1 MILARVAV
9 WVGMV
14 LAMPALAD
22 PPARSI
28 IPMPRPGAEAPVA
41 VPAAS
46 GADAGAPVVTRIR
59 SSELAPGTSL
69 RPSFRPGHRDAPQ
82 LAAPDASAIAA
93 AVSSAMAVEGQSEEP
108 RRGLLAL
115 FGGPNRRDQPGV
127 TAVRRSLRPYLRPVA
142 LRQVATAPSHTDPP
156 AATAASGGLCG
167 VPGITGERL
176 ARIPGRLNGCGIAE
190 PVRISAINGIT
201 LTQRPTL
208 NCQAARALQGWL
220 TEDVVPEIGRRGG
233 GVASVRVISSY
244 SCRTRNNQPGA
255 RLSEHATGNAI
266 DIAGFGLADGSEVTV
281 LSDWGSGAEGRI
293 LRNLHAAACGRFGT
307 VLGPNADR
315 YHQDHFH
322 VDAASYRGGAYC
334 R

>member
-1 MILARVAV
+1 MSLWRVAI
-9 WVGMV
+9 WIRVG
-14 LAMPALAD
+14 LALPTLAD
-22 PPARSI
+22 PPARSTK
-28 IPMPRPGAEAPVA
+28 PVPQPEAH
-41 VPAAS
+41 
-46 GADAGAPVVTRIR
+46 
-59 SSELAPGTSL
+59 
-69 RPSFRPGHRDAPQ
+69 PGHRDAPAFATAVAPEAVNAAIT
-82 LAAPDASAIAA
+82 LALFSPAGAEPVPETEPEA
-93 AVSSAMAVEGQSEEP
+93 GQH
-108 RRGLLAL
+108 RGLLAL
-115 FGGPNRRDQPGV
+115 LGGQARRNQRGL
-127 TAVRRSLRPYLRPVA
+127 TAVRRSLRPLFRPAMAAQLASVPA
-142 LRQVATAPSHTDPP
+142 HAEPP
-156 AATAASGGLCG
+156 AQTTASGGLCG

-190 PVRISAINGIT
+190 PARIRASNGIT
-201 LTQRPTL
+201 FSQRPTL

-233 GVASVRVISSY
+233 GVASVRVLSSY

-266 DIAGFGLADGSEVTV
+266 DIAGFGLANGREITV

-315 YHQDHFH
+315 YHQDNFH
-322 VDAASYRGGAYC
+322 ADAVSYRGRAYC

>member
-1 MILARVAV
+1 MSLWRAAV
-9 WVGMV
+9 WIGVV
-14 LAMPALAD
+14 LAVPALAD
-22 PPARSI
+22 PPAQSI
-28 IPMPRPGAEAPVA
+28 IPMPRPAAAGGPV
-41 VPAAS
+41 PDRRTAS
-46 GADAGAPVVTRIR
+46 D
-59 SSELAPGTSL
+59 LAPGASL
-69 RPSFRPGHRDAPQ
+69 RPETRPGHRDASRP
-82 LAAPDASAIAA
+82 AAPATSAIAA
-93 AVSSAMAVEGQSEEP
+93 AVSVALAAAEQGEEQSEVP
-108 RRGLLAL
+108 RPGLLAML
-115 FGGPNRRDQPGV
+115 GGPNRRGQPDPTV
-127 TAVRRSLRPYLRPVA
+127 VRRSLRPQFRPA
-142 LRQVATAPSHTDPP
+142 ITAQLTSAPGHADRP
-156 AATAASGGLCG
+156 APAAASGGLCG

-201 LTQRPTL
+201 FSQRPTL

-220 TEDVVPEIGRRGG
+220 TEDVAPEIGRRGG
-233 GVASVRVISSY
+233 GVVSVRVLSSY

-266 DIAGFGLADGSEVTV
+266 DIAGFGLANGREITV

-293 LRNLHAAACGRFGT
+293 LRNLHEAACGRFGT

>member
-1 MILARVAV
+1 MRLIRAAI
-9 WVGMV
+9 WIGVG

-28 IPMPRPGAEAPVA
+28 IPVPRPEAHP
-41 VPAAS
+41 
-46 GADAGAPVVTRIR
+46 D
-59 SSELAPGTSL
+59 
-69 RPSFRPGHRDAPQ
+69 HRDAPP
-82 LAAPDASAIAA
+82 LTAPATAAIAA
-93 AVSSAMAVEGQSEEP
+93 AVSAAMGDGGQGEEQSEEP
-108 RRGLLAL
+108 RQGLLAL
-115 FGGPNRRDQPGV
+115 FGGQDRGNQTGL
-127 TAVRRSLRPYLRPVA
+127 TAVRRSLRPLIRPA
-142 LRQVATAPSHTDPP
+142 MAAQLASAPAHVDPP
-156 AATAASGGLCG
+156 AQTAASGGLCG

-201 LTQRPTL
+201 FSQRPTL

-233 GVASVRVISSY
+233 GVASVRVLSSY
-244 SCRTRNNQPGA
+244 SCRTRNNRPGA

-266 DIAGFGLADGSEVTV
+266 DIAGFGLANGREITV
-281 LSDWGSGAEGRI
+281 LSDWGGGAEGRI

>member
-1 MILARVAV
+1 MSLWRVAFWIGV
-9 WVGMV
+9 L

-28 IPMPRPGAEAPVA
+28 IPLPRPEANPGYRD
-41 VPAAS
+41 VPPIT
-46 GADAGAPVVTRIR
+46 APAT
-59 SSELAPGTSL
+59 A
-69 RPSFRPGHRDAPQ
+69 
-82 LAAPDASAIAA
+82 AIAA
-93 AVSSAMAVEGQSEEP
+93 AVSAAIADGGQGEEQSEEP

-115 FGGPNRRDQPGV
+115 LGGQNRGNQRGL
-127 TAVRRSLRPYLRPVA
+127 TAVRRSLRPLFRPVMA
-142 LRQVATAPSHTDPP
+142 AQLASAPAHVDPP
-156 AATAASGGLCG
+156 TQTAASGGLCG

-190 PVRISAINGIT
+190 PVRIRAINGIT
-201 LTQRPTL
+201 FSQRPTL
-208 NCQAARALQGWL
+208 NCQAARALRGWL
-220 TEDVVPEIGRRGG
+220 IEDVVPEIGRRGG
-233 GVASVRVISSY
+233 GVASVRVLSSY

-266 DIAGFGLADGSEVTV
+266 DIAGFGLANGREITV
-281 LSDWGSGAEGRI
+281 LSDWGSGVEGRI
-293 LRNLHAAACGRFGT
+293 LRRIHAAACGRFGT

-322 VDAASYRGGAYC
+322 VDAAAYRGGAYC